1 MIELDRNTF
10 SEVFMIPLSSAI
22 SSGFTWSKLPRNR
35 GYELKLNGEL
45 VGSLRRPGF
54 WSSSFFAETQD
65 GHWTFR
71 RGGLLGAGAQIVDSA
86 QRPVA
91 SFKSK
96 WGCGGTLTFGD
107 GQTFHLECKGWWRPV
122 WSVLGEG
129 GQPVLHVHTREKTVD
144 LPTGVPVPDNRLSLL
159 IMFTWYR
166 VLQAEEDAA
175 SAAMVAVIAAS

>member
-1 MIELDRNTF
+1 
-10 SEVFMIPLSSAI
+10 MIPLSSAI

-45 VGSLRRPGF
+45 VGSLWRPGF

-91 SFKSK
+91 SFRSK

-107 GQTFHLECKGWWRPV
+107 GQTFYLECKGWWRPV

-129 GQPVLHVHTREKTVD
+129 GQPVLNLHTREKTVD
-144 LPTGVPVPDNRLSLL
+144 LPTGVMVPDNRLPLL

-175 SAAMVAVIAAS
+175 SAALVAVIAAS